1 MKIQLDMHKG
11 LQKEELLM
19 LELQLTNFVG
29 LPLQMDHAMMQILLQ
44 HLMQGYMMELMCS
57 LFPLDLALLY
67 LIIFKMQLQLEHS
80 MVSTEER

>member
-1 MKIQLDMHKG
+1 MHKG
-11 LQKEELLM
+11 LQKEELRM

-29 LPLQMDHAMMQILLQ
+29 LPLQMNHAMMQILLQ

-57 LFPLDLALLY
+57 LFPLDLALY

-80 MVSTEER
+80 MESTEER